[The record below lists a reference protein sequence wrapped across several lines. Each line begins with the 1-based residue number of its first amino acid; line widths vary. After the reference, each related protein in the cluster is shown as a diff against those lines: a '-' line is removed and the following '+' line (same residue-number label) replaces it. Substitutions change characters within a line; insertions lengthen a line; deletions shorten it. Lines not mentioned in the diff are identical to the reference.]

1 MRKLHW
7 WKEAKRIYTGDI
19 HDAMEQLKHI
29 SSDYETKKQ
38 TLLAKV
44 QDKIKILAI
53 EPQAAVTLING
64 FLADIKTQREKMPDV
79 QNDEQ
84 RMAVSRMEEQEK
96 ALETLKSD
104 YEQLI
109 ALQALLDEAFNEV
122 LVKQVKECE
131 NYEERALDY
140 FERIEK
146 VLDDKKA
153 HQYYDTV
160 ENSLDNIR
168 ALIQYLIG
176 PLALYIDATVGR
188 IEVLVPKM
196 KKESEELERKGIFVR
211 ILTAQEK
218 AEHEAAARKKEEER
232 LKALAQK
239 KAQELWNSMPW
250 WRKII
255 RLCRAVFYC
264 SLALHCTRVV
274 CYRRTF

>member
-1 MRKLHW
+1 MKRCLVIAFISTFNCVLHCQFTDGLAMPAFNPDFMHHIPFASDRDMDDEIDSGNWYEKLHW

-196 KKESEELERKGIFVR
+196 KKRE
-211 ILTAQEK
+211 
-218 AEHEAAARKKEEER
+218 
-232 LKALAQK
+232 
-239 KAQELWNSMPW
+239 
-250 WRKII
+250 
-255 RLCRAVFYC
+255 
-264 SLALHCTRVV
+264 
-274 CYRRTF
+274 